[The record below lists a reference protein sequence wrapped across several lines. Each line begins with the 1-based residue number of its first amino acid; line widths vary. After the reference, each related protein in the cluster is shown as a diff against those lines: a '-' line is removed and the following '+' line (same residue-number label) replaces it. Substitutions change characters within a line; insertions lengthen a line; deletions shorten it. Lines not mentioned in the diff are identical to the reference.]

1 MRLRKTFLTV
11 TLLLTT
17 LGHAQQ
23 MQPGPQVGSVE
34 GTSAVSGLN
43 VRTLGAKGDNRSDA
57 TQAIQKAMDMTFGR
71 GGRRGNVYLP
81 RGSYRINGQLEM
93 YNTEESKQT
102 DSGCLMGDGI
112 EQTILIWHG
121 PPNQSAVRMI
131 GAFQCVRDLTILA
144 DSDWLAGI
152 NYDGD
157 PHIGRSTHGTIERVH
172 INCNG
177 HNGDG
182 IDLGK
187 NGFQAD
193 MLTIYHPYIQRCT
206 QGNGIATW
214 NGNVL
219 SITVLGPTLGR
230 NHVGILKG
238 TTTNLSVFSGEFD
251 RQDIN
256 FVATGGGPLNIT
268 GVRSENSKRSYFD
281 GVGGAPQPVTFMNYF
296 LANINVERPQ
306 ARATIAMQSRDLT
319 LSESGYVEGDWVS
332 IPGAGPGSK
341 PLRAKITEWSSP
353 TQVKIQPPAATSVN
367 GAPVNLD
374 GAQYNF
380 EENSLGPY
388 IHIGMLV
395 QGPGSE
401 VVPNTRGAQVFIGD
415 VFGENVQNPFGL
427 SSGAAMPPHSFIMS
441 SFGNA
446 HQATQPMANWEGR

>member
-1 MRLRKTFLTV
+1 MLFRKA
-11 TLLLTT
+11 LLLTT
-17 LGHAQQ
+17 LSLTTLIHGRQ
-23 MQPGPQVGSVE
+23 MQVAPQGASAE
-34 GTSAVSGLN
+34 STSAASGLN
-43 VRTLGAKGDNRSDA
+43 VRTLGAKGDNRSDD
-57 TQAIQKAMDMTFGR
+57 TQAIQKAMHMAFGR
-71 GGRRGNVYLP
+71 GGLPGNVYLP
-81 RGSYRINGQLEM
+81 RGHYRINEQLGM
-93 YNTEESKQT
+93 YNTEESKPT
-102 DSGCLMGDGI
+102 DGGCLIGDGI
-112 EQTILIWHG
+112 QQTILIWQG

-131 GAFQCVRDLTILA
+131 GAFQCVRDLTIVA
-144 DSDWLAGI
+144 ESDWLSGI
-152 NYDGD
+152 SYDGD

-187 NGFQAD
+187 NSFQAD

-219 SITVLGPTLGR
+219 SITVLGPTFGR

-251 RQDIN
+251 WQDIN
-256 FVATGGGPLNIT
+256 FVASGGGPLNIT

-281 GVGGAPQPVTFMNYF
+281 GVGGAAQPVTFMNYF
-296 LANINVERPQ
+296 LSNINVERPQ
-306 ARATIAMQSRDLT
+306 SKATIAAQSRDLT
-319 LSESGYVEGDWVS
+319 LSVGGYVEGDWIN
-332 IPGAGPGSK
+332 IPGAGPGGK
-341 PLRAKITEWSSP
+341 ALRAKITEWSGP
-353 TQVKIQPPAATSVN
+353 THVKIQPPAATSVN
-367 GAPVNLD
+367 GVLVSLD

-395 QGPGSE
+395 LGPGSE
-401 VVPNTRGAQVFIGD
+401 VVPNSRGAQVFIGD
-415 VFGENVQNPFGL
+415 VFGENIPNPFGL
-427 SSGAAMPPHSFIMS
+427 PSAAAMPPHSFIVS

-446 HQATQPMANWEGR
+446 NRPQPMANWEGR